1 MATFFGEVNEI
12 SSRAVWWSDSEEEE
26 EEEEQD
32 AVEED
37 GDYSKPIKK
46 SSTPKPTVAYQTEIL
61 DDQRWTTFQKSAQLL
76 YVSLGKGEK
85 SRPSQ
90 SLENDLHLI
99 LRVKVDAL
107 VGGGKKAVTGKSL
120 KAMKVTSKL

>member
-37 GDYSKPIKK
+37 GDDKPIKK

-61 DDQRWTTFQKSAQLL
+61 DDQRWTTYQKSAQLL

-90 SLENDLHLI
+90 SLEDHHLI

-107 VGGGKKAVTGKSL
+107 VGGGKKVVTGKSL
-120 KAMKVTSKL
+120 KAMKITSKL